1 MGESRTN
8 QSSLGQDG
16 SQSYRDKLLGEIPGA
31 FEQAFDSGCSMES
44 EAESDDEF
52 SDLLLGEKAV
62 KLFGSTKYWIRAQWT
77 KALIVNVIGRT
88 VGYSFLHPRIFSL
101 WKPSGKMECVNLG

>member
-1 MGESRTN
+1 MGESCTN

-31 FEQAFDSGCSMES
+31 FEQAFNSGCSMES

-62 KLFGSTKYWIRAQWT
+62 KLSGSTKYRIRA
-77 KALIVNVIGRT
+77 
-88 VGYSFLHPRIFSL
+88 
-101 WKPSGKMECVNLG
+101 